1 MGAVAAPNADPS
13 PASHDTEPGAAAAP
27 DSPRPPSSLCS
38 SPGSLP
44 PDSLQAFPGLDSPS
58 IQCDSLE
65 CPPCSCCCCR
75 RRSAGSA
82 GASEDS
88 LQAPLARGSGARC
101 LGAHRASCHLS
112 DSLESFIQ
120 HDSLQSLSSLGVSS
134 SSISGD
140 SLESLSSLSLGTASQ
155 HSDLEFIG
163 Q

>member
-13 PASHDTEPGAAAAP
+13 PASRDTEPGAAAAP
-27 DSPRPPSSLCS
+27 DSSRPPSSLCS
-38 SPGSLP
+38 SPGSLLT
-44 PDSLQAFPGLDSPS
+44 DSLQAFPGLDSPS

-75 RRSAGSA
+75 RSAGSA
-82 GASEDS
+82 AASEDS

-101 LGAHRASCHLS
+101 FGAHRNSSDLS

-140 SLESLSSLSLGTASQ
+140 SLESLSSLSLGATSQ
-155 HSDLEFIG
+155 HGDLEFIG

>member
-13 PASHDTEPGAAAAP
+13 PASHDTEPGAAP

-38 SPGSLP
+38 SPGSIP

-65 CPPCSCCCCR
+65 CPPCSCRC

-82 GASEDS
+82 GGSEDS
-88 LQAPLARGSGARC
+88 LQAPLARGSGTRC
-101 LGAHRASCHLS
+101 FGAHRASSDLS

-140 SLESLSSLSLGTASQ
+140 SLESLASLSLGTTSQ

>member
-1 MGAVAAPNADPS
+1 MGAVAAPNVDPS
-13 PASHDTEPGAAAAP
+13 PGSHDTEPGAAAAP
-27 DSPRPPSSLCS
+27 DGARPPSSLCS

-44 PDSLQAFPGLDSPS
+44 PDSLQGFPGLDSPS

-65 CPPCSCCCCR
+65 CGPCSCCCS

-88 LQAPLARGSGARC
+88 LQAGLARRSATRGC
-101 LGAHRASCHLS
+101 CAHRASSDLS

-140 SLESLSSLSLGTASQ
+140 SLESISSLGAISQ